1 MTKTKTKTNEEN
13 AITEALKW
21 CVTHT
26 PYSMYQYMR
35 VIELIDKYGEKTIY
49 HLTKKQGEMYKFIT
63 TAIQVQLYIQL
74 GEKD

>member
-1 MTKTKTKTNEEN
+1 METKLSNEEK
-13 AITEALKW
+13 AVTEALKW

-26 PYSMYQYMR
+26 PYSIYQYMR
-35 VIELIDKYGEKTIY
+35 VIEVSDKYGEKTIY

-63 TAIQVQLYIQL
+63 TAIQVQLYTQL

>member
-13 AITEALKW
+13 VVTEALKW

-49 HLTKKQGEMYKFIT
+49 HLTKKQGEMYKFLT
-63 TAIQVQLYIQL
+63 TAIQVQLYTQL